1 MGKKIILFIVIAIIA
16 FVVLV
21 YVFKFVLVTAL
32 IISAVIVIAPL
43 LYFAYLAGKSNDWRA
58 AKKTIICLVIKTHC

>member
-1 MGKKIILFIVIAIIA
+1 MGKKLLIFIGIAIVA

-32 IISAVIVIAPL
+32 IISGVIVIAPL
-43 LYFAYLAGKSNDWRA
+43 LYFAFLAGKSQN
-58 AKKTIICLVIKTHC
+58 